1 MANIIDK
8 LNKIEDDN
16 SLNNWTLEEKK
27 KRLLASVNNFTPNNV
42 ECNNYLDKKHSILDI
57 DNKIFRE
64 TAYDVTFNP
73 IIDPREWVFYGHG
86 EATNNNR
93 EGRSSRYDTKLDLEK
108 KINFIR
114 NAASN
119 ISK

>member
-1 MANIIDK
+1 MLQDSTEINTYC
-8 LNKIEDDN
+8 
-16 SLNNWTLEEKK
+16 S
-27 KRLLASVNNFTPNNV
+27 FTPGG
-42 ECNNYLDKKHSILDI
+42 NYNTIKGFSILDI

-108 KINFIR
+108 KIGTLTTLEVTVNDENVELNKRKTTTFLI
-114 NAASN
+114 
-119 ISK
+119 KD